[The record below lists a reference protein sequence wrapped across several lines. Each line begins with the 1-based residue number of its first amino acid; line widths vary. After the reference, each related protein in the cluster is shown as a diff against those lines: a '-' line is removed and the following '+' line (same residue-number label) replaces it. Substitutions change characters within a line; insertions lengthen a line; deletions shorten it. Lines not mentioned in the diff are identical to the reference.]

1 MGMRG
6 ASRLLG
12 GGVTMQILDK
22 IFVCVIGMLFAIGV
36 RAEGDPLNI
45 VPDTKRISF
54 DSREGPVVLERFSN
68 DIMLVKGVIRP
79 MVPTPGVTP
88 VGELEVIAALQD
100 SSSIVVDTRTVETQ
114 YGGTIPGSVNIAYDV
129 IADRLDELG
138 CTRAASG
145 WRCEN
150 ALDTV
155 LYCNG
160 PNCGQSP
167 RAMAAMVKAGFP
179 ASKLSY
185 YRGGMLAWTSLGLTT
200 RENTHLK

>member
-1 MGMRG
+1 MRSFQTVWIG
-6 ASRLLG
+6 AMALLW
-12 GGVTMQILDK
+12 VAALK
-22 IFVCVIGMLFAIGV
+22 
-36 RAEGDPLNI
+36 AESDPLNI
-45 VPDTKRISF
+45 VPDTKSISF
-54 DSREGPVVLERFSN
+54 ESKEGPIVLERFAN
-68 DIMLVKGVIRP
+68 DIMLVRGVIRP

-100 SSSIVVDTRTVETQ
+100 SNSIVVDTRTVESQ
-114 YGGTIPGSVNIAYDV
+114 YGGTIPGSINIAYDI

-138 CTRAASG
+138 CTRVASA

-150 ALDTV
+150 ALNTV

-167 RAMAAMVKAGFP
+167 RAMAAMVEAGFP

-200 RENTHLK
+200 RENTHLKLD

>member
-1 MGMRG
+1 
-6 ASRLLG
+6 
-12 GGVTMQILDK
+12 MQILDK
-22 IFVCVIGMLFAIGV
+22 VLVCLIGMLFAIGV

-100 SSSIVVDTRTVETQ
+100 SDSIVVDTRTEETQ

-138 CTRAASG
+138 CTRAESG